1 MQVQSTRCKC
11 KGSEVQRWCR
21 CRAGARQV
29 QRYRGGA
36 GAEQVQGR
44 YRVAGAEVVQGGA
57 RGAEMEVVRWRWR
70 CREGAALFGFLFETW
85 RESVKSDR

>member
-1 MQVQSTRCKC
+1 MQVQST
-11 KGSEVQRWCR
+11 EH
-21 CRAGARQV
+21 RQV
-29 QRYRGGA
+29 QVQRFRGTRG
-36 GAEQVQGR
+36 GAEQVRGR
-44 YRVAGAEVVQGGA
+44 YKGTEVVQVQSGAGQVQSCRCRGGA